1 MWKLTLGYGIH
12 THTNVLSL
20 SSGKQKPAELLA
32 PNYLKGVSKL
42 MMDNQY
48 NDNLQLRKCL
58 TITSSNRLLWLE
70 IMRLGERESE
80 SHFLKKINSSQLLT
94 AL

>member
-12 THTNVLSL
+12 THMLSL
-20 SSGKQKPAELLA
+20 SSGKQKPAKVLA
-32 PNYLKGVSKL
+32 PNSLKEVSEL
-42 MMDNQY
+42 MMDNHY

-70 IMRLGERESE
+70 IMRMRERER
-80 SHFLKKINSSQLLT
+80 LKKINSSQLLT

>member
-12 THTNVLSL
+12 THMLSL
-20 SSGKQKPAELLA
+20 SSGKQKPAKVLA
-32 PNYLKGVSKL
+32 PNSLKEVSEL
-42 MMDNQY
+42 MMDNHY

-70 IMRLGERESE
+70 IMRMRERER
-80 SHFLKKINSSQLLT
+80 N
-94 AL
+94 